1 MREKVSLINARN
13 CRSKRLEIVPDFPS
27 TGETKS
33 LGTFDGVIYKVER
46 RKVRS
51 RSYYRIWVRLTLGGK
66 KRRLYQVVSNLT
78 RLTKELERFGM
89 AADAIDVSQGLD
101 CSGLI
106 GRAVKAEIELLCG
119 VDGKKSHWITEIDPL
134 P

>member
-1 MREKVSLINARN
+1 MSPSGSKAETPLKPGWGREENREGRKRGMREKVSLINARN

-51 RSYYRIWVRLTLGGK
+51 RSY
-66 KRRLYQVVSNLT
+66 
-78 RLTKELERFGM
+78 
-89 AADAIDVSQGLD
+89 
-101 CSGLI
+101 
-106 GRAVKAEIELLCG
+106 
-119 VDGKKSHWITEIDPL
+119 
-134 P
+134 